1 MEVGKENIR
10 MVVLRTEKE
19 IKAVRSRKQRMEE
32 EEAEVYMEYRSKKL
46 SQQEYV
52 RFKMEQEDNRRELE
66 KQEKELEDKQKE
78 LEKTKEKYLRAVSS
92 LLKLKKGEELTTEL
106 VDALVEKIYLYPGKR
121 IEVQFRYVN
130 EMLEGV
136 VG

>member
-1 MEVGKENIR
+1 
-10 MVVLRTEKE
+10 
-19 IKAVRSRKQRMEE
+19 
-32 EEAEVYMEYRSKKL
+32 MEYTKL
-46 SQQEYV
+46 VEKLPLCEGSLCEMV
-52 RFKMEQEDNRRELE
+52 RAKVSRTI
-66 KQEKELEDKQKE
+66 QEKELEDKQKE
-78 LEKTKEKYLRAVSS
+78 LEKTNEKYLRAVRS

-130 EMLEGV
+130 GMLEGV